1 MVLSALPHVRY
12 LVRPGSDHTEVRY
25 SFELIS
31 HGPLI
36 IYLGYMLSRGTIGGS
51 PPIFL
56 FLLWDNFPSGY
67 TLRSVLRHDPVCPFS
82 LVFEGNV

>member
-1 MVLSALPHVRY
+1 MVVCALPHIRY
-12 LVRPGSDHTEVRY
+12 LVRPGGDNTEVRY
-25 SFELIS
+25 SFGLIS

-36 IYLGYMLSRGTIGGS
+36 IYLGYTLSRGAIGGS

-56 FLLWDNFPSGY
+56 FLLWYNFPSGY
-67 TLRSVLRHDPVCPFS
+67 TLRSVSRHDPVCPFL